1 MLRRLL
7 LPLTLLLCA
16 PSLYGQANVC
26 TLVEQQGPYQIQQ
39 AGDGQIIY
47 ASGPLFVRCQ
57 NGEELRADSAV
68 LYSANNEVHLFR
80 RVDYGDPTRALTSDY
95 ATYNGTTG
103 RLYAT
108 GNVVFTDKQ
117 RGSTLRGPDLE
128 YFRVIPGRPEA
139 QMIATGRPHLTVVP
153 RSEPGQARR
162 DPMEIDG
169 DRITSIG
176 ERFLSAEG
184 NAVIRGRQVNAS
196 AATATFDQEAERLEL
211 RSNARI
217 QGERY
222 DLSGDFIETQLREG
236 SVERVLSRTN
246 ARLVNER
253 LTVNGPELQLF
264 FAGDSLQ
271 RLVSGPGGQT
281 GERSRSVAL
290 ATGFRMEGDSL
301 EAQLPGQLLQRVAA
315 VGTARAEA
323 WDTAQAT
330 PPPTTAAPLDSGV
343 VRPTVGAAGDSAAQ
357 ANADADGAEAVV
369 PRDRDLIF
377 ADTIIGYFVQVD
389 TTTRA
394 SAADSVRRTE
404 PKTELDRMLA
414 MGEARS
420 LYRLRNREQERG
432 TATEPPGIN
441 YVIGDTIDLRFADG
455 EVDVAQVR
463 GLDRG
468 VYLDPVPP
476 GQPQGGGT
484 EQPTTPAVSGRAA
497 TVGGRPAPG
506 GRP

>member
-7 LPLTLLLCA
+7 LPLALLLCA
-16 PSLYGQANVC
+16 PSLHGQANVC
-26 TLVEQQGPYQIQQ
+26 ALLEQQGAYQIQQ
-39 AGDGQIIY
+39 AGESQIIY
-47 ASGPLFVRCQ
+47 ASGPIFVKCQ

-68 LYSANNEVHLFR
+68 IYEGNNEIHLFR

-95 ATYNGTTG
+95 ATYNGNTG

-128 YFRVIPGRPEA
+128 YFRVMPGRPEA

-196 AATATFDQEAERLEL
+196 AATATFDQEADRLEL

-217 QGERY
+217 TGERY
-222 DLSGDFIETQLREG
+222 DLTGDFIETQLREG

-271 RLVSGPGGQT
+271 RLVSGPGGQS
-281 GERSRSVAL
+281 GEGARSVAL

-301 EAQLPGQLLQRVAA
+301 EAQLPGQLLQRVTA

-323 WDTAQAT
+323 WDTAQAA
-330 PPPTTAAPLDSGV
+330 PPAGAPAPLDSGA
-343 VRPTVGAAGDSAAQ
+343 VRPAGAVADSAAQ
-357 ANADADGAEAVV
+357 ANADAALAEAQV

-394 SAADSVRRTE
+394 AAADSARRTE

-432 TATEPPGIN
+432 TSTAPPGIN

-455 EVDVAQVR
+455 EVDVARVL

-476 GQPQGGGT
+476 GQPAT
-484 EQPTTPAVSGRAA
+484 PPATPAPAA
-497 TVGGRPAPG
+497 TVGARPAPG

>member
-7 LPLTLLLCA
+7 LPLALLVCA
-16 PSLYGQANVC
+16 PSLYGQTNVC
-26 TLVEQQGPYQIQQ
+26 TLVEQRGPYQIQQ
-39 AGDGQIIY
+39 AGESSIIY

-68 LYSANNEVHLFR
+68 IYEANNEIHLFR

-196 AATATFDQEAERLEL
+196 AATATFDQEADRLEL
-211 RSNARI
+211 RSNARVK
-217 QGERY
+217 GERY
-222 DLSGDFIETQLREG
+222 DLTGDFIETQLREG

-246 ARLVNER
+246 ARLVNDR

-271 RLVSGPGGQT
+271 RLVSGRGGQS
-281 GERSRSVAL
+281 GVGARSTAL

-301 EAQLPGQLLQRVAA
+301 EAQLPGQLLQRVTA

-323 WDTAQAT
+323 WDTAQTA
-330 PPPTTAAPLDSGV
+330 PPTAAAPLDSGV
-343 VRPTVGAAGDSAAQ
+343 VRPAGAAGDSAAQ
-357 ANADADGAEAVV
+357 ANADAALAEAQV

-394 SAADSVRRTE
+394 SAADSARRTE

-432 TATEPPGIN
+432 TSTAPPGIN

-455 EVDVAQVR
+455 EVDVAHVL

-476 GQPQGGGT
+476 GQSATP
-484 EQPTTPAVSGRAA
+484 PNTPAPAPAPAA
-497 TVGGRPAPG
+497 TVGARPTPG